1 MPDTVCWSQGAHPH
15 CIRIHSYMRTCAST
29 GAQQCLLVKS
39 QVGFTAMCLA
49 VLMREGALLNLCCSL
64 AVVVGRCLG
73 AHSLTLTLTHLS
85 VLATTNSTQSNAAP
99 IHRRFHHTRIH
110 THTYTH
116 SCHLHKNTNTTRAHS
131 TFNEA
136 WQESDRRL
144 RDLAALEADPEQ
156 KPKPA
161 DRNASIEYVTVHS
174 AST

>member
-1 MPDTVCWSQGAHPH
+1 MHTHTLIHAHVCFDWRATV
-15 CIRIHSYMRTCAST
+15 
-29 GAQQCLLVKS
+29 LVS
-39 QVGFTAMCLA
+39 EVTSWVYSHVSSRVDARRCPF
-49 VLMREGALLNLCCSL
+49 ELNLCCSL

-116 SCHLHKNTNTTRAHS
+116 SCHLHKNTNTTRTHS

-156 KPKPA
+156 KQKPA